1 VSELVG
7 VSVRMYQVG
16 FGDCFL
22 LSFEYDGPVVPG
34 NRTERHMLIDF
45 GRNTRPHHGGD
56 MEQVARSIKNRC
68 NNELDVLLVSHRHE
82 DHLSAFGSKRVSTL
96 IADCQPKLIVRSWTE
111 DPDAAPNLNK
121 PGFGIADRQYV
132 EALQGARRFMGQVSD
147 GFRLDQ
153 TRMGRRL
160 KVLASTEYANE
171 VAVDRLRDWGEAPG
185 AKAEFLH
192 VGKASKMSTFI
203 PGVDFTVL
211 GPPLPTSY
219 PKIAKQVSDH
229 DKEFWRLW
237 AQRVPLALEGA
248 ASLEAADSEAFA
260 RLAREAGGSGPRRSE
275 TSDTPGDIGPVRWL
289 TEKVRRQQVAS
300 LLRVVTWLDEV
311 MNNTSVVL
319 LIKAGNRRLLF
330 SGDAQLESW
339 QWITADSPV
348 AATNRKNLKKVDL
361 YKVGHHGSRNATPKA
376 SLYGLWA
383 PTNATPRGVV
393 SLMSTREDVYGESD
407 NTFVPSNNLKTGLNA
422 APMVLITTLQD
433 KDNDDGILAYE
444 VAASTKGT
452 QGFTRQ
458 PDVPR

>member
-1 VSELVG
+1 MSELVA

-22 LSFEYDGPVVPG
+22 LSFEYDGPVAPG
-34 NRTERHMLIDF
+34 NRTERHMLVDF
-45 GRNTRPHHGGD
+45 GRNVRPHHGGD

-68 NNELDVLLVSHRHE
+68 NGELDVLLVSHRHE
-82 DHLSAFGSKRVSTL
+82 DHLSAFASKRVSTL

-111 DPDAAPNLNK
+111 DPDAAPDLNK
-121 PGFGIADRQYV
+121 PGFGIADRRYV
-132 EALQGARRFMGQVSD
+132 EALRGARGFMAQLAD

-153 TRMGRRL
+153 TSMGRRL

-171 VAVDRLRDWGEAPG
+171 VAVDRLRDWGNAAG

-192 VGKASKMSTFI
+192 VGKTTKMSTFI
-203 PGVDFTVL
+203 PGVEFTVL
-211 GPPLPTSY
+211 SPPLPTTY
-219 PKIAKQVSDH
+219 PKIAKQVADH
-229 DKEFWRLW
+229 DKEFWHLW
-237 AQRVPLALEGA
+237 ARRVPMALEGA
-248 ASLEAADSEAFA
+248 ASLEASDPEALT
-260 RLAREAGGSGPRRSE
+260 RRREN
-275 TSDTPGDIGPVRWL
+275 SDAPGDIGPVRWL
-289 TEKVRRQQVAS
+289 TEKVRKQQVAS
-300 LLRVVTWLDEV
+300 LLRVVTWLDDV

-330 SGDAQLESW
+330 TGDAQLESW
-339 QWITADSPV
+339 NWITADSPV

-383 PTNATPRGVV
+383 PTGATPRRVV

-407 NTFVPSNNLKTGLNA
+407 NTFVPSENLKTGLSA
-422 APMVLITTLQD
+422 APMVLITTQQD
-433 KDNDDGILAYE
+433 KLNDDGILAYE